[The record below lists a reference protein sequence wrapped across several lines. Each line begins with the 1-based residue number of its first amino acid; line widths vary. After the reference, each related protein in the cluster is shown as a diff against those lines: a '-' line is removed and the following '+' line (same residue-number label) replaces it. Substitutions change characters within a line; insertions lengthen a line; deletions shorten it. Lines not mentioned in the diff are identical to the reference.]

1 MKEAI
6 KSIEEKGIKTSDLE
20 ELSARGIKLPIDEP
34 CFPIQVQA
42 IAPSEGNEKVSPPI
56 DVSYSDY
63 SNEYA
68 FNQHA
73 YTHNI
78 QMHLTQHAHDIKMI
92 GERLHDNVDSIKMIV
107 KHFSMMG
114 TK

>member
-1 MKEAI
+1 MC
-6 KSIEEKGIKTSDLE
+6 SSDL
-20 ELSARGIKLPIDEP
+20 
-34 CFPIQVQA
+34 
-42 IAPSEGNEKVSPPI
+42 
-56 DVSYSDY
+56 SYSDY
-63 SNEYA
+63 SNDYA

-78 QMHLTQHAHDIKMI
+78 QMNLTQNDHDIKMI